1 MYTCIRISVQ
11 KGSSYVR
18 IKKSRRRRSLGDEMI
33 ADNHR
38 LSTKFYHSTINHH
51 YSSTYIFGIHNK
63 SSIYNRQC
71 TQIIDNQFHASS
83 MSTNFH
89 STQKYHCDVTHKFYC
104 LAELCLHFY
113 HFLRLFF
120 YRDVETERKIN
131 E

>member
-11 KGSSYVR
+11 MAHHHMNGDGGGCM
-18 IKKSRRRRSLGDEMI
+18 GDEMI

-89 STQKYHCDVTHKFYC
+89 STQKIS
-104 LAELCLHFY
+104 L
-113 HFLRLFF
+113 
-120 YRDVETERKIN
+120 
-131 E
+131 